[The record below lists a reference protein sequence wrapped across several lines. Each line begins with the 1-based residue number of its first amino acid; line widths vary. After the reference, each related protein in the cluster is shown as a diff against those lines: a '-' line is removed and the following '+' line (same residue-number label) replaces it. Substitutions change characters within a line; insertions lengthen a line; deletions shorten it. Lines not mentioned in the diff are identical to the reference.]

1 MDSLTLAPVT
11 IKKLHDRGSDITICM
26 FWPKNHD
33 VMTKQTRILAH
44 KDNTFLEPT
53 LDFKDPRETWELVEA
68 LNTYTLALHR
78 VWPEDWTGLALQRI
92 LISYWWLSNCGK
104 LKSVQVNLLMGFI
117 NQVFSLNAANG
128 RDTKPPLTYKEIE
141 DTMSEM
147 IRTKGLKKSMGHLDP
162 GKRAG
167 PSRQRRREKRAAD
180 RAAVAEASEEV
191 ADQ

>member
-33 VMTKQTRILAH
+33 VMTKQTRISAH

-53 LDFKDPRETWELVEA
+53 LDFKDPTETWELVEA
-68 LNTYTLALHR
+68 LNIYTLALHR

-92 LISYWWLSNCGK
+92 LINYRWLSNYVK
-104 LKSVQVNLLMGFI
+104 LKSVQVNLLTRFI
-117 NQVFSLNAANG
+117 NQVFSLNASNG
-128 RDTKPPLTYKEIE
+128 RDGKPPLTYKEIE

-147 IRTKGLKKSMGHLDP
+147 IRTKGLKKRTNCSMDLGVWVPHT
-162 GKRAG
+162 
-167 PSRQRRREKRAAD
+167 
-180 RAAVAEASEEV
+180 
-191 ADQ
+191 

>member
-1 MDSLTLAPVT
+1 MAPVT

-33 VMTKQTRILAH
+33 VMTKQTRISAH

-53 LDFKDPRETWELVEA
+53 LDFKDPTETWELVEA
-68 LNTYTLALHR
+68 LNIYTLALHR
-78 VWPEDWTGLALQRI
+78 VWPEDWTGIALQRT
-92 LISYWWLSNCGK
+92 LINYRWLSNYGK
-104 LKSVQVNLLMGFI
+104 LKSVQVNLLTRFI
-117 NQVFSLNAANG
+117 NQVFSLNASNG
-128 RDTKPPLTYKEIE
+128 RDGKPPLTYKEIE

-147 IRTKGLKKSMGHLDP
+147 IRTKGLKKSMGHLGP